1 MTRPQDAEFAAE
13 IGADAIGLVFYDKSA
28 RAVTIAQAKS
38 VIAALPPFVAVVAL
52 FVDAAAEY
60 VKQCIDELQIDL
72 LQFHG
77 QETPDYCEQFNK
89 PYMKAIRMQ
98 PNTKLQQLCETYES
112 ATALL
117 LDSYKPGVP
126 GGTGETFDWSLIE
139 QVDKPIV
146 LAGGLNADNV
156 SAAIKQVKPYAVD
169 VSGGVEQ
176 QKGIKNNEKMHK
188 FVQEVANG

>member
-1 MTRPQDAEFAAE
+1 
-13 IGADAIGLVFYDKSA
+13 
-28 RAVTIAQAKS
+28 
-38 VIAALPPFVAVVAL
+38 
-52 FVDAAAEY
+52 
-60 VKQCIDELQIDL
+60 
-72 LQFHG
+72 
-77 QETPDYCEQFNK
+77 
-89 PYMKAIRMQ
+89 MKAIRMQ
-98 PNTKLQQLCETYES
+98 PNTELQQLCETYAS